1 MNLDQLQVFL
11 AVARHL
17 HFSRAAEEL
26 YITQPAVSASVAKLE
41 TFYGVKLFHRIGRRV
56 ALTDAGRFLQDQ
68 GPRLLDAV
76 DWLERGL
83 REFQGLG
90 RGVLSLG
97 ASFTV
102 GNYWLPP
109 RLHRFGERHPEIELR
124 CQLGNADQML
134 EGTSRGQFDLCFLT
148 GWGEESGRTD
158 LDTHLQAEAVGE
170 ERLQLVVSRHHPWY
184 GKAAIPASELTAAA
198 WIVREKGSGA
208 QRLFEALLRQAG
220 VAPASLPVR
229 LVLNSSEMVKA
240 VVLRGGTAAALPE
253 SMLGPERAQN
263 LLWTVA
269 IEGLEH
275 PSQPIW
281 MVKHDQRQASA
292 PMRALEAV
300 IREAWQPPGRA
311 DPVALPPSA
320 SPAPLVP
327 AALPG

>member
-26 YITQPAVSASVAKLE
+26 FITQPAVSASVAKLE
-41 TFYGVKLFHRIGRRV
+41 SFYGVKLFHRIGRRV
-56 ALTDAGRFLQDQ
+56 ALTDAGRFLQEQ
-68 GPRLLDAV
+68 GPRLLDGV

-102 GNYWLPP
+102 GTYWLPP
-109 RLHRFGERHPEIELR
+109 LLNRFGAEHPEIELR
-124 CQLGNADQML
+124 CQLGNADQVL
-134 EGTSRGQFDLCFLT
+134 EGTARGQFDLCFLT
-148 GWGEESGRTD
+148 GWGEESGPLD
-158 LDTHLQAEAVGE
+158 LDTHLQADAVGE
-170 ERLQLVVSRHHPWY
+170 ERLQLVVSRHHRWF
-184 GKAAIPASELTAAA
+184 GQEEIPVSELTRSP

-208 QRLFEALLRQAG
+208 QRLFEALLREVG
-220 VAPASLPVR
+220 VAPGSLPVR

-240 VVLRGGTAAALPE
+240 VVLSGDTAAALPE
-253 SMLGPERAQN
+253 SMLGPERAQG

-269 IEGLEH
+269 IEGQGQ
-275 PSQPIW
+275 PRQPIW

-292 PMRALEAV
+292 PMRAFEAV
-300 IREAWQPPGRA
+300 IREDRRPSARA
-311 DPVALPPSA
+311 EPAGIELPPNLA
-320 SPAPLVP
+320 SRSP